1 MSEQTNLP
9 AAIDV
14 QHLVKRYPKANT
26 NAVDDIS
33 FTVKQGEIFGLL
45 GPNGAGKT
53 TTIGVLT
60 TGIRPTSGSAHIM
73 GINVVA
79 NPMSVK
85 QRIAVV
91 PQQSNLD
98 RSLRAREILTFHA
111 SYHGIPRAERNARA
125 DALLQELGLG
135 DRGKDVVMRYS
146 GGMAQ
151 RLMLARALMHSPD
164 VLFLDEPTNS
174 LDPQSRLFLWDRI
187 RSLNEQGV
195 TILLTTHDMDEADQL
210 CQRIAIM
217 DHGKILVLDTS
228 DELKKL
234 IPGGT
239 RLELRVRIHELVTL
253 GKTSEGAQTKDHLL
267 ETLRSLPG
275 AIKVEE
281 VPGEAGEE
289 SQQGI
294 TLFRLYAEDAGSLIV
309 QATQAVSAS
318 DAELRDLHL
327 ARPSLEDVFIYL
339 TGRNLR

>member
-1 MSEQTNLP
+1 MGKQPEEEY
-9 AAIDV
+9 AIEV
-14 QHLVKRYPKANT
+14 QQLVKHYPRGKA

-33 FTVKQGEIFGLL
+33 FSVQRGEIFGLL

-53 TTIGVLT
+53 TTIGILT
-60 TGIRPTSGSAHIM
+60 TGILPTGGRALIT
-73 GINVVA
+73 GIDVA
-79 NPMSVK
+79 THPMNIK

-125 DALLQELGLG
+125 DALLSELGLG
-135 DRGKDVVMRYS
+135 ERGKEKVLHYS

-151 RLMLARALMHSPD
+151 RLMLARAMMHSPE
-164 VLFLDEPTNS
+164 VFFLDEPTNN

-187 RSLNEQGV
+187 KTLHKRGV
-195 TILLTTHDMDEADQL
+195 TILLTTHDMNEADQL
-210 CQRIAIM
+210 CERIAIM

-228 DELKKL
+228 VELKKL

-239 RLELRVRIHELVTL
+239 FLELRVYIPGLVPAGVAGTTL
-253 GKTSEGAQTKDHLL
+253 KTNVLESLRGITK
-267 ETLRSLPG
+267 TAR
-275 AIKVEE
+275 VEE
-281 VPGEAGEE
+281 VQYDEQEDTIAV
-289 SQQGI
+289 
-294 TLFRLYAEDAGSLIV
+294 FRLYDQDTGALAVE
-309 QATQAVSAS
+309 ATQAVARTG
-318 DAELRDLHL
+318 AEIRDMHI